1 MSSEVAK
8 EVAGAAHG
16 AVQGAAEMVA
26 TGHGGGHGAP
36 ANAQEYIVHHLTNL
50 SVPVKD
56 FFSALTHG
64 VGNFAVKQEN
74 IVDFSLINVD
84 TIVFSLF
91 SGLLGLLLLWLVA
104 RKVTSDVPS
113 RTQAAVESLVQMVDE
128 QSKGIVH
135 GDRTFIAPLA
145 LTVFFWVV
153 FMNTLDLLPVDL
165 IGKTIQWLH
174 LDIPYTR
181 VVPTADINGPIGM
194 AFGILIL
201 MLYYSFKIK
210 GAGGFV
216 HELFT
221 APFGSNPLLWLPNF
235 VLNVIE
241 FLAKSVSLG
250 MRLFGNMFAGELIFL
265 LIAMMGA
272 AWSSSSLGM
281 SIGLGIGHWLAGSI
295 WAIFHILVILLQAFI
310 FMMLTLVY
318 LGQAHEAH

>member
-1 MSSEVAK
+1 MSSEVVK

-16 AVQGAAEMVA
+16 AVDMAAGV
-26 TGHGGGHGAP
+26 GHAGGHAAP

-50 SVPVKD
+50 SVPVGD
-56 FFSALTHG
+56 FFRALFGG
-64 VGNFAVKQEN
+64 VGKYAVPQKN

-84 TIVFSLF
+84 TVFFSVV
-91 SGLLGLLLLWLVA
+91 SGLIGLLLLWLVA
-104 RKVTSDVPS
+104 RKVTSNVPS
-113 RTQAAVESLVQMVDE
+113 RTQMAVETLVQMVDD
-128 QSKGIVH
+128 QAKGIVH
-135 GDRTFIAPLA
+135 GDRRFIAPLA

-153 FMNTLDLLPVDL
+153 FMNTLDLIPVDL
-165 IGKTIQWLH
+165 VGWLISITH
-174 LDIPYTR
+174 ADVPYTR
-181 VVPTADINGPIGM
+181 IVPTADINGPIGM
-194 AFGILIL
+194 SFGILIL
-201 MLYYSFKIK
+201 MLFYSFKIK
-210 GAGGFV
+210 GVGGFI

-221 APFGSNPLLWLPNF
+221 APFGSNPLLWIPNF

-272 AWSSSSLGM
+272 AWTSDSLGM
-281 SIGLGIGHWLAGSI
+281 SIGLGIGHWIAGSI
-295 WAIFHILVILLQAFI
+295 WAIFHIMVILLQAFI

>member
-1 MSSEVAK
+1 MSSEVVK

-16 AVQGAAEMVA
+16 AVDMAASA
-26 TGHGGGHGAP
+26 GHTAGHAAP

-50 SVPVKD
+50 SVPLKD
-56 FFSALTHG
+56 FFHAITGG
-64 VGNFAVKQEN
+64 VGEYAVPQKN
-74 IVDFSLINVD
+74 IVDFSLVNVD

-91 SGLLGLLLLWLVA
+91 SGLLGLLILWLVA
-104 RKVTSDVPS
+104 RKVTSGVPS

-128 QSKGIVH
+128 QAKGIVH

-145 LTVFFWVV
+145 LTVFFWVA
-153 FMNTLDLLPVDL
+153 FMNTLDLIPVDL
-165 IGKTIQWLH
+165 VGQIIALTH
-174 LDIPYTR
+174 ANIPYTR

-210 GAGGFV
+210 GVGGFI

-221 APFGSNPLLWLPNF
+221 APFGSNPLLWIPNF

-272 AWSSSSLGM
+272 AWTSDSLGM

-295 WAIFHILVILLQAFI
+295 WAIFHIMVILLQAFI